1 MRKLYI
7 FIGLIV
13 SCSSNFCYAESKIDL
28 KGFHGKIR
36 AQLNELGYLSE
47 LNGKY
52 LIRVTEVRI
61 DSQGYMKDHH
71 HSGPGIRC
79 VISGELTY
87 VINNQKS
94 LYKTGD
100 CFTERGDITHTS
112 ANPKSKPVKLLN
124 FELLPNSVKDH
135 ENSLLPVR

>member
-7 FIGLIV
+7 FIGLII
-13 SCSSNFCYAESKIDL
+13 SCSSTFCYAESKIDL
-28 KGFHGKIR
+28 KGFHGKLR
-36 AQLNELGYLSE
+36 AQLHELGYLSE

-52 LIRVTEVRI
+52 QLRLTEITI
-61 DSQGYMKDHH
+61 DPKGYMKDHH

-79 VISGELTY
+79 VVSGELTY
-87 VINNQKS
+87 VINSQKA

-112 ANPKSKPVKLLN
+112 ANAKSKPVKLLN
-124 FELLPNSVKDH
+124 FELLPSSVKDN
-135 ENSLLPVR
+135 ENSLQPAR